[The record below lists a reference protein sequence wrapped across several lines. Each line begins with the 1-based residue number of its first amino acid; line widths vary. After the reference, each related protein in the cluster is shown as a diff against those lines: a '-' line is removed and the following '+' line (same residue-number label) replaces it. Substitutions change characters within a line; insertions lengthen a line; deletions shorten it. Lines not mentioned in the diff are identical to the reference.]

1 MNIHQSD
8 QLRERLDR
16 ELAPF
21 LRLGKSEDM
30 EDFYQAVDWVREN
43 CTFTE
48 DGSVMY
54 HGGTNE
60 AIPLHMQVKRGD
72 RFYRLLEDEAER
84 NNKHLNKAAL
94 AAA

>member
-1 MNIHQSD
+1 VDIHQSD

-21 LRLGKSEDM
+21 LNLGKSEDM
-30 EDFYQAVDWVREN
+30 EDFYQAVEWVRGN
-43 CTFTE
+43 CSFTE
-48 DGSVMY
+48 DGAVMY
-54 HGGTNE
+54 HGGTPE

-72 RFYRLLEDEAER
+72 RFYRLLQDEAER

-94 AAA
+94 AA